1 MLENMH
7 SWVFGV
13 CCILVLG
20 LGADKPGLRKDRA
33 GGCGGVEPG
42 DLWSWKRDIHQGE

>member
-1 MLENMH
+1 MLENRH

-20 LGADKPGLRKDRA
+20 LEALGTRQMQGGHKPGLRKDK
-33 GGCGGVEPG
+33 GPEGMEEV
-42 DLWSWKRDIHQGE
+42 S